1 MHIQA
6 RARVQRSSF
15 APHPVATD
23 TAPLTLAQILA
34 LLADKG
40 FSLRGAS
47 GHDIEAGG
55 EFAFRV
61 RPRTAPHGDD
71 ADDDEAVLAA
81 IALLREHH
89 VEVDEVHVYH
99 RDLNDQP
106 GALRR
111 FVEYVTKKQEPIIE
125 ISVATPNPNGTVP
138 VQIYTGR
145 SIPDAND

>member
-15 APHPVATD
+15 APHPVAAD
-23 TAPLTLAQILA
+23 LAPLTLAQILT

-47 GHDIEAGG
+47 GHDIEA
-55 EFAFRV
+55 A
-61 RPRTAPHGDD
+61 GDD
-71 ADDDEAVLAA
+71 AAVLAA
-81 IALLREHH
+81 IALLREHD

-111 FVEYVTKKQEPIIE
+111 FVEYVTKKEEPIIE

-145 SIPDAND
+145 SIP

>member
-15 APHPVATD
+15 APHPVAND

-61 RPRTAPHGDD
+61 RARTAPYDD
-71 ADDDEAVLAA
+71 ADDDAAVLAA
-81 IALLREHH
+81 IELLRGNH

-111 FVEYVTKKQEPIIE
+111 FVESVTKKQEPIIE